1 MAPDFI
7 KLDQTLARDIDAD
20 PARRALATALISFAA
35 EIGATMIAEGIET
48 DAAFRT
54 LRALGI
60 GLGQGFFLGVP
71 GELSFESPR
80 LPA

>member
-1 MAPDFI
+1 
-7 KLDQTLARDIDAD
+7 
-20 PARRALATALISFAA
+20 
-35 EIGATMIAEGIET
+35 MIAEGIET
-48 DAAFRT
+48 DAEFRT